1 MGSAH
6 AFESDG
12 IQTRVEGG
20 VSNVFHQVEVLII
33 ASSCQ
38 KYTDCPHFGGRNLSP

>member
-6 AFESDG
+6 TFESDG

-20 VSNVFHQVEVLII
+20 VSNVFHQVEGLII
-33 ASSCQ
+33 ASSWQ
-38 KYTDCPHFGGRNLSP
+38 KYTCRTHIGGLNLAS